1 MCALRCFQAKQ
12 VALSKLTSF
21 LAAYENPR
29 LTALEEAFRCD
40 SHGSQKDKVPVN
52 KVNVINLEVY

>member
-1 MCALRCFQAKQ
+1 M
-12 VALSKLTSF
+12 SKLTSF

-52 KVNVINLEVY
+52 KVNVIDLEVY